1 MEGPD
6 PKLITYNNGFI
17 IGQPDM
23 NVENLVNC
31 RRYASSLILNDCLW
45 VIGGSSSE
53 NSDDFGSHSRLSST
67 EFING
72 WKDTP
77 ISGPDLNFT
86 KIESQVFDGMFVSG
100 HQLKLLDGAFSGIDQ
115 HCVVQYDESSIYLI
129 GGWPGNSQYPTET
142 TLIINP
148 LENFKK
154 RFGPSLNKPQ
164 RAHHCSGKMYSKDR
178 SKILLI
184 VAGGRDN
191 SYPQKTIDSV
201 EILDPT
207 SDQGWV
213 EGKTLNILI
222 RYEPIDFC

>member
-1 MEGPD
+1 M
-6 PKLITYNNGFI
+6 
-17 IGQPDM
+17 
-23 NVENLVNC
+23 
-31 RRYASSLILNDCLW
+31 
-45 VIGGSSSE
+45 
-53 NSDDFGSHSRLSST
+53 
-67 EFING
+67 
-72 WKDTP
+72 
-77 ISGPDLNFT
+77 
-86 KIESQVFDGMFVSG
+86 
-100 HQLKLLDGAFSGIDQ
+100 
-115 HCVVQYDESSIYLI
+115 I

-154 RFGPSLNKPQ
+154 IFGPSLNKPQ
-164 RAHHCSGKMYSKDR
+164 RAHHCCGKMYSKDR

-222 RYEPIDFC
+222 RYEPIDFR